1 MHAIEGIPRNCQIL
15 HVEQEVVGD
24 DTTAL
29 QCILNSDVER
39 IQLLEEEA
47 SLLSQQVLCYVYT
60 FFFFSLYCT
69 FYFVALLNLFIYFM
83 YKYSQFSLL
92 FIVKYSLMLLLT

>member
-1 MHAIEGIPRNCQIL
+1 MHAIEGIPRNCRIL

-39 IQLLEEEA
+39 IKLLEEEA
-47 SLLSQQVLCYVYT
+47 SLLSQQVLCYVHT
-60 FFFFSLYCT
+60 
-69 FYFVALLNLFIYFM
+69 IYF
-83 YKYSQFSLL
+83 YVYIVPFTSLPDSIYS
-92 FIVKYSLMLLLT
+92 FIS

>member
-1 MHAIEGIPRNCQIL
+1 MHAIEGIPRKCQIL

-60 FFFFSLYCT
+60 IYFLVYIVPFTSLPDSIYSFISFTSIASSHYFSLST
-69 FYFVALLNLFIYFM
+69 I
-83 YKYSQFSLL
+83 
-92 FIVKYSLMLLLT
+92 I

>member
-15 HVEQEVVGD
+15 HVEQEVTGD

-47 SLLSQQVLCYVYT
+47 SLLAQQVLCYIYT
-60 FFFFSLYCT
+60 
-69 FYFVALLNLFIYFM
+69 IYFLV
-83 YKYSQFSLL
+83 YIVHFTLL
-92 FIVKYSLMLLLT
+92 PDSFIHLF

>member
-47 SLLSQQVLCYVYT
+47 SLLAQQVLCYVYT
-60 FFFFSLYCT
+60 IYFLVYIVHFTSLSDSFNSFILCTRIVSSHYFSLST
-69 FYFVALLNLFIYFM
+69 I
-83 YKYSQFSLL
+83 
-92 FIVKYSLMLLLT
+92 I